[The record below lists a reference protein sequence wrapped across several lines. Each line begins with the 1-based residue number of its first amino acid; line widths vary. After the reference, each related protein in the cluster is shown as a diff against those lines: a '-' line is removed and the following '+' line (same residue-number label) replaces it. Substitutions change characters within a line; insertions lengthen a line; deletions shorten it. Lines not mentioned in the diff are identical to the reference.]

1 MNVHTSSHAD
11 TIAQDDRWLALASQ
25 SPRRLELL
33 RQAGFDPV
41 VIEPGV
47 DDSELSLSE
56 HDPTEL
62 AMALAYFKA
71 AAGEQCDA
79 GAGRVTVGADT
90 FVLKAGVIMGK
101 PIDEA
106 DAARMLEALSGC
118 DHEVITGVAIV
129 DARGSTPAL
138 NHRVMFTDRAKVSVG
153 AISSEQRG
161 EYLQSGLWQG
171 KAGAYNLVER
181 LDAGWPIQYEGDPT
195 TIMGLP
201 MQRLTPILLRLHH
214 LDRSV
219 TQEHAT

>member
-1 MNVHTSSHAD
+1 MTIHTAGHTVESASA
-11 TIAQDDRWLALASQ
+11 DRWLALASQ

-47 DDSELSLSE
+47 DDSELSLHE
-56 HDPTEL
+56 HDPAEL

-71 AAGEQCDA
+71 AAGEECEA
-79 GAGRVTVGADT
+79 GKGRVTVGADT
-90 FVLKAGVIMGK
+90 FVMRAGVIMGK

-106 DAARMLEALSGC
+106 DAARMLDELSDC
-118 DHEVITGVAIV
+118 EHEVITGVAIV
-129 DARGSTPAL
+129 DARGSEPDL
-138 NHRVMFTDRAKVSVG
+138 NERLMFADTASVTVG
-153 AISSEQRG
+153 ALSTQQRC

-181 LDAGWPIQYEGDPT
+181 LDAGWPIEYEGDPT

-201 MQRLTPILLRLHH
+201 MRRLTPILLRLQHS
-214 LDRSV
+214 DRPV